1 MPLIVDA
8 NNLLHATMP
17 PSLAGLEEAGLC
29 RLLASSVW
37 RGQRMVVVCDGAPG
51 PLRLIASPVPQV
63 ELMFAGH
70 KCEADDVIL
79 ELIEQETA
87 PRRLVVVSSDHVI
100 RKAAHRRRARD
111 VSSDQFVQMLARI
124 RSHPAT
130 SAQPGVEGDRPP
142 LGSAE
147 VEYWLRELGLD
158 GEA

>member
-87 PRRLVVVSSDHVI
+87 PRRLVVVSSDHRI

-111 VSSDQFVQMLARI
+111 MSSEDFVRVLASI
-124 RSHPAT
+124 RAATPAADDPT
-130 SAQPGVEGDRPP
+130 ADGDVQPLADT
-142 LGSAE
+142 E
-147 VEYWLRELGLD
+147 VDYWLRELGFQ
-158 GEA
+158 E